1 MESVSENFNLHATM
15 QAIGS
20 AAVAV
25 IGHMLFKF
33 AIHGLIMA
41 LVLMVV
47 GFILAKRK
55 HRFGKPLMLVT
66 GRMCIFCAILCLPGA
81 YFLVKDGQLPDAGV
95 FNVNSYGFISLW
107 SLIFLHLTAEETY
120 HRESKI

>member
-1 MESVSENFNLHATM
+1 MESGSENFNLHATM

-20 AAVAV
+20 AVVAV
-25 IGHMLFKF
+25 VGHMLFKF

-41 LVLMVV
+41 IVLMLV
-47 GFILAKRK
+47 GFILEKRK
-55 HRFGKPLMLVT
+55 HRFGRPLVLVT
-66 GRMCIFCAILCLPGA
+66 GRIFLFCGILCLPGA
-81 YFLVKDGQLPDAGV
+81 YFLVKDGHLPDAGV
-95 FNVNSYGFISLW
+95 FNINSYGFISLW